1 MLSAR
6 VQSRKGLAVRVYS
19 VLSTIP
25 VPGGPC
31 CGYFIEAGLFLPI
44 FWFLPAPS
52 GLPVFSSSPADLRA
66 SRGILSSVQS
76 GVCIRAFWPY
86 CMTACTSICGA
97 CSGLAGSRHTDQQ
110 FHPVLDHRR
119 LSMSQFSLWF
129 PQWQPEVCAPLPAN
143 TSTRSRATDW
153 GIATPHVFAFENS
166 NSEGQR

>member
-1 MLSAR
+1 MVRAAGTS
-6 VQSRKGLAVRVYS
+6 SR
-19 VLSTIP
+19 
-25 VPGGPC
+25 
-31 CGYFIEAGLFLPI
+31 
-44 FWFLPAPS
+44 
-52 GLPVFSSSPADLRA
+52 PVFFCPFSGFCRLPPVCPFSAAPPADLRA

-76 GVCIRAFWPY
+76 GVCVRAFWPY
-86 CMTACTSICGA
+86 CRTACTSICCA

-143 TSTRSRATDW
+143 TSTRSRAKDW

-166 NSEGQR
+166 NSEGQG